1 MFQVFFSSQFWVY
14 VLNNCW
20 NMNSIMREQSVV
32 RIQIK
37 VDEYSDDKK
46 GILQK
51 DQREHSSFQV

>member
-1 MFQVFFSSQFWVY
+1 
-14 VLNNCW
+14 
-20 NMNSIMREQSVV
+20 MREQSVV